1 MEYAN
6 HSSLKCQDSLT
17 YAKTDDTNLDCSFN
31 NPDSICIDTLLSE
44 VLFNHATDED
54 DIDAENEFHVS
65 SENLEEGGGGGGRQ
79 CLKKIIKIMPKKSGD
94 EPIYHGRSM
103 SAFSSFFCTALRM
116 GFQEVN
122 YKI

>member
-1 MEYAN
+1 MILIWTA
-6 HSSLKCQDSLT
+6 
-17 YAKTDDTNLDCSFN
+17 
-31 NPDSICIDTLLSE
+31 
-44 VLFNHATDED
+44 LFNHATDED

-65 SENLEEGGGGGGRQ
+65 SENLEGGGGGRQ
-79 CLKKIIKIMPKKSGD
+79 CLKKFIKIMPKKSGD

>member
-1 MEYAN
+1 M
-6 HSSLKCQDSLT
+6 
-17 YAKTDDTNLDCSFN
+17 
-31 NPDSICIDTLLSE
+31 P
-44 VLFNHATDED
+44 
-54 DIDAENEFHVS
+54 
-65 SENLEEGGGGGGRQ
+65 
-79 CLKKIIKIMPKKSGD
+79 KKFIKIMPKKSGD